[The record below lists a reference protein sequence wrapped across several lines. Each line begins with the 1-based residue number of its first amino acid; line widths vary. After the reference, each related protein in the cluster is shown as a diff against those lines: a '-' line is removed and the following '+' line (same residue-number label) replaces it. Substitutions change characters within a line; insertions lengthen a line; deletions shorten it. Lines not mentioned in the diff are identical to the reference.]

1 MNCSHRKPLFS
12 ATETIAY
19 LLLANIAI
27 NSRPVQRDTNM
38 QPASPNKV
46 STPPQLR
53 PHYGR
58 IMIGLLLLSATLIL
72 TGCNTIPA
80 NYLPLSEQQQRNTA
94 PIRFIL
100 SFDDG
105 PSASGYANP
114 TESILRDLENNPVQP
129 GIKAVFFVQTRAT
142 NGGGTPLG
150 QQLMQQEVSRGHL
163 LGLHNASPG
172 HSDQVHMAPAQLEQ
186 MLQDGIADITHFSG
200 RAPALVRP
208 PFWHYDARTFEA
220 YQRLGLHIIL
230 TDLSANDGKIYGVN
244 FSLRRRSNM
253 LRMLAE
259 VRQQISRRELPTI
272 DGSIPVIVTFHDTNR
287 YTARHLQEYLQ
298 ILLDS
303 ASELQLKVAKQPFYS
318 NKDELQRAL
327 LARAI
332 RSEQQLAHF
341 PGIWNLLWPSTP
353 SDSKP

>member
-1 MNCSHRKPLFS
+1 MHSSSPNRISTLHSLQRRHSRSLLGLLALS
-12 ATETIAY
+12 AA
-19 LLLANIAI
+19 LLLTA
-27 NSRPVQRDTNM
+27 
-38 QPASPNKV
+38 
-46 STPPQLR
+46 
-53 PHYGR
+53 
-58 IMIGLLLLSATLIL
+58 
-72 TGCNTIPA
+72 CNTIPA
-80 NYLPLSEQQQRNTA
+80 SYTPLSEQQQRVTA

-105 PSASGYANP
+105 PSASEYANP
-114 TESILRDLENNPVQP
+114 TESILRDLDNNPVQP

-142 NGGGTPLG
+142 NGGRTPLG
-150 QQLMQQEVSRGHL
+150 QQLMQQEASHGHL

-186 MLQDGIADITHFSG
+186 MLQDGIADVTRFTGH
-200 RAPALVRP
+200 APVLLRP

-220 YQRLGLHIIL
+220 YQRHGLHIIL

-259 VRQQISRRELPTI
+259 VRQQISRHELPAI

-287 YTARHLQEYLQ
+287 YTARHMQEYLQ

-303 ASELQLKVAKQPFYS
+303 ASELQLKVATLPFY
-318 NKDELQRAL
+318 NDKAELQRAL

-341 PGIWNLLWPSTP
+341 PGIWNMLWPSTP
-353 SDSKP
+353 KQ